1 MIEIYEIYKHN
12 IAIICP
18 HKNII
23 NIIIALNNII
33 NNKDG
38 HLSILKKCFIYF
50 VIKPPKYFN
59 ICLLCL
65 TKT

>member
-18 HKNII
+18 DKNII
-23 NIIIALNNII
+23 NIIALNNII

-38 HLSILKKCFIYF
+38 HLSILKTMFYIF
-50 VIKPPKYFN
+50 FN
-59 ICLLCL
+59 
-65 TKT
+65 